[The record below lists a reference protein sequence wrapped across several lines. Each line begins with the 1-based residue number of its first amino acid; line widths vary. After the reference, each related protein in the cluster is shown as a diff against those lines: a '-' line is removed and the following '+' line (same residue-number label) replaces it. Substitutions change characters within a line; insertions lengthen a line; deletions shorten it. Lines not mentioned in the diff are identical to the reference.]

1 MVFFMSL
8 SASRPI
14 RPELP
19 EMDGMLEKLYGRAAV
34 DEQRERYRKLNASFR
49 EAFPGCASPRFF
61 SAPGRVEIGGNHTDH
76 QGGHVLAAAVDFDA
90 IAAAAP
96 SGEPRIRVCSE
107 GYAPICL
114 DLDSLVPHPEENGT
128 SAAIIRGVASRMSQL
143 GMRVDGFN
151 ACITST
157 VPNGSGLSSS
167 AAFEV
172 LVCTIFDSLFNEGTI
187 DPILRAQIS
196 QYAENNFFGKPS
208 GLMDQAASSEGGL
221 VAIDFAGEPVV
232 SRISYDFDS
241 RGYSPVIVSTGSS
254 HADLTSAYAAIPAD
268 MRAVAGYFHAGRL
281 RDVEPSDFY
290 AALPELHRAVSDRS
304 ILRAMHFFAE
314 DARVPRQQEALERDD
329 LPAFFREIIASG
341 ESSWRLLQNVWAV
354 PEEQSLALALAISER
369 LLRRDG
375 AWRVHGGGFAG
386 TILAFVP
393 HALSLTY
400 RQTLNAVFG
409 ESACKY
415 FRIRPVGACEVR

>member
-1 MVFFMSL
+1 MSL
-8 SASRPI
+8 PGSQSIGPDSPA
-14 RPELP
+14 
-19 EMDGMLEKLYGRAAV
+19 MDIMLEKLYGHSAV
-34 DEQRERYRKLNASFR
+34 SGQRERWRKLDASFR
-49 EAFPGCASPRFF
+49 EAFPSAAQPRFF

-76 QGGHVLAAAVDFDA
+76 QGGRVLAAAVDFDT

-96 SGEPRIRVCSE
+96 AEGSVVRVRSE
-107 GYAPICL
+107 GYEPICL
-114 DLDSLVPHPEENGT
+114 DLSSMTPRPEENGT
-128 SAAIIRGVASRMSQL
+128 SAAIIRGVAARMAQL
-143 GMRVDGFN
+143 GMRVGGFS

-172 LVCTIFDSLFNEGTI
+172 LVCTIFDSLFNGGAI

-196 QYAENNFFGKPS
+196 QYAENNYFGKPS

-221 VAIDFAGEPVV
+221 VGIDFASDPVV
-232 SRISYDFDS
+232 RRISYDFDS
-241 RGYSPVIVSTGSS
+241 KGYSLVIVSTGSS
-254 HADLTSAYAAIPAD
+254 HEDLTAAYAAIPAE
-268 MRAVAGYFHAGRL
+268 MKAVAACFRAGRL
-281 RDVEPSDFY
+281 RDVDPSEFY

-314 DARVPRQQEALERDD
+314 DARVPRQQDALERDD

-354 PEEQSLALALAISER
+354 PEDQSLALALAISER
-369 LLRRDG
+369 LLGRDG

-393 HALSLTY
+393 HALSRTY
-400 RQTLNAVFG
+400 TQTLDAVFG
-409 ESACKY
+409 KSACKCL
-415 FRIRPVGACEVR
+415 RIRPVGACELV